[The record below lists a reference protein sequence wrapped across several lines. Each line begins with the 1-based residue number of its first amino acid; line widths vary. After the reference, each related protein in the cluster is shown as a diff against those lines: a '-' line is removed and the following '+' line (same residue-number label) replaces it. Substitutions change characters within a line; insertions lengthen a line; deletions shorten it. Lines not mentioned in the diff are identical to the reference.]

1 MFAPPTWL
9 PVVVYLSYVAA
20 FASRFFASTTC
31 TAPVRLL
38 WLVVR
43 GCLRSLPPQFQCLS
57 INLVLVSSPPIPVAA
72 TTSIHV
78 PAVSPSSIPVPG
90 VLRSPVPAVMS
101 GSLVQDSDDS
111 RDFVVFVFS
120 DDSFSDLS
128 NNNNDCDGP

>member
-9 PVVVYLSYVAA
+9 PVVVYLSYVVV
-20 FASRFFASTTC
+20 FVSKFFASTTC
-31 TAPVRLL
+31 TVPVRLL

-43 GCLRSLPPQFQCLS
+43 GCLRCLPPQFQCA
-57 INLVLVSSPPIPVAA
+57 VTAVSSPIPVAA
-72 TTSIHV
+72 TSVHV
-78 PAVSPSSIPVPG
+78 PAVSLSSIPVPG
-90 VLRSPVPAVMS
+90 VLRSPVPAVVS
-101 GSLVQDSDDS
+101 GSLVRDSDDS

>member
-1 MFAPPTWL
+1 VSFHQPGA
-9 PVVVYLSYVAA
+9 V
-20 FASRFFASTTC
+20 
-31 TAPVRLL
+31 TA
-38 WLVVR
+38 
-43 GCLRSLPPQFQCLS
+43 
-57 INLVLVSSPPIPVAA
+57 VSSPIPVAA

-90 VLRSPVPAVMS
+90 VLRSPVPAVVS
-101 GSLVQDSDDS
+101 GSLVRDSDDS